1 VPCTWPGTNASHE
14 DNEGQSPVR
23 DKSFAR
29 AQAREQTHGEFVP
42 ESLSLPSEQSRKYEA
57 PPRPL
62 DSKGAERTVGLE
74 MEFAGLDTAGA
85 LAAVH
90 EKLGGTI
97 EQATP
102 TQGVVRGTPYGDFS
116 VELDST
122 VFKERAYVDALKEM
136 GLDFDPESVLGK
148 AEEVVLRVVGEF
160 VPLEVVA
167 PPVPWSR
174 LGELDALW
182 SHLRVLGARGTHA
195 SWRYGFGLH
204 INAQVAEHSAEY
216 VLAQL
221 KSFLLLEP
229 WLVEAGHTD
238 LSRRVG
244 PFIRPFPKEYKNL
257 VLDAEYW
264 PAWDDFVADY
274 LRFSP
279 TRDRPLDLLPIF
291 AGVDLEG
298 IKRQVEQPHLVRAR
312 PTFHY
317 RLPNCDIDEVTWSPA
332 QEWNRWVFVE
342 RLGAD
347 RTQLNQLSSRF
358 GEAQNRITLIDPWPE
373 ELAAWMAA
381 LPGR

>member
-1 VPCTWPGTNASHE
+1 MP
-14 DNEGQSPVR
+14 D
-23 DKSFAR
+23 
-29 AQAREQTHGEFVP
+29 
-42 ESLSLPSEQSRKYEA
+42 SLSLPSEQLLAYEA
-57 PPRPL
+57 PPRPR
-62 DSKGAERTVGLE
+62 DSKGAERTIGLE

-90 EKLGGTI
+90 ETLGGSI

-102 TQGVVRGTPYGDFS
+102 TQGSVRGTAYGDFS

-122 VFKERAYVDALKEM
+122 VFKERAYVEALKEL
-136 GLDFDPESVLGK
+136 GLELTEQSMLGK
-148 AEEVVLRVVGEF
+148 AEEIVLRVVSEF

-167 PPVPWSR
+167 PPVPWSK
-174 LGELDALW
+174 LGELDPLW
-182 SHLRVLGARGTHA
+182 THLRVLGARGTHA

-204 INAQVAEHSAEY
+204 INAQVAELSAEY

-229 WLVEAGHTD
+229 WLVEAGRTD

-244 PFIRPFPKEYKNL
+244 PFIRPFPREYKSL

-264 PAWDDFVADY
+264 PAWDGFVGDY
-274 LRFSP
+274 LSFSP

-291 AGVDLEG
+291 ASVDLEG

-317 RLPNCDIDEVTWSPA
+317 RLPNCDIDDVNWSPA
-332 QEWNRWVFVE
+332 HEWNRWVFVE
-342 RLGAD
+342 RLAAE
-347 RTQLNQLSSRF
+347 RTQLNQLSQRYA
-358 GEAQNRITLIDPWPE
+358 EAANRRTLSDPWPE
-373 ELAAWMAA
+373 ELAAWMAD

>member
-1 VPCTWPGTNASHE
+1 MTAYVAGRPREPEVGGIVP
-14 DNEGQSPVR
+14 D
-23 DKSFAR
+23 
-29 AQAREQTHGEFVP
+29 
-42 ESLSLPSEQSRKYEA
+42 SLSLPSEQSLIYDA

-62 DSKGAERTVGLE
+62 DATGAERTVGLE

-85 LAAVH
+85 LAAVQ
-90 EKLGGTI
+90 EILGGVI

-102 TQGVVRGTPYGDFS
+102 TAGVVRGTRLGDFT

-136 GLDFDPESVLGK
+136 GLDFDEQSVLGK

-160 VPLEVVA
+160 VPLEVVG
-167 PPVPWSR
+167 PPLPWSQ
-174 LGELDALW
+174 LAELDPLW
-182 SHLRVLGARGTHA
+182 SRLRVLGARGTHA

-204 INAQVAEHSAEY
+204 INAQVAELSARY

-221 KSFLLLEP
+221 KAFLLLEP
-229 WLVEAGHTD
+229 WLVEAGRTD

-244 PFIRPFPKEYKNL
+244 PFIRPFPREYKSL
-257 VLDAEYW
+257 VLDADYW
-264 PAWDDFVADY
+264 PGWNAFVGDY
-274 LRFSP
+274 LTFSP

-291 AGVDLEG
+291 ASVDLEG
-298 IKRQVEQPHLVRAR
+298 IKQQVEQPHLVRAR

-332 QEWNRWVFVE
+332 HEWNRWVFVE
-342 RLGAD
+342 RLAAD
-347 RTQLNQLSSRF
+347 HALLNQLSGRF
-358 GEAQNRITLIDPWPE
+358 AEAQNRRTLSDPWPE
-373 ELAAWMAA
+373 ELAAWMAD

>member
-1 VPCTWPGTNASHE
+1 MT
-14 DNEGQSPVR
+14 PV
-23 DKSFAR
+23 SS
-29 AQAREQTHGEFVP
+29 G
-42 ESLSLPSEQSRKYEA
+42 LSLPSEQSHAYEA
-57 PPRPL
+57 PPRPR
-62 DSKGAERTVGLE
+62 DSKGSERTVGLE

-85 LAAVH
+85 LAAVQ
-90 EKLGGTI
+90 ESLGGVI

-102 TQGVVRGTPYGDFS
+102 TQGVVRGTAYGDFS

-136 GLDFDPESVLGK
+136 GLEFDEQSVLGK
-148 AEEVVLRVVGEF
+148 AEEIVLRVVGEF

-174 LGELDALW
+174 LGELDVLW
-182 SHLRVLGARGTHA
+182 SRLRTLGARGTHA

-204 INAQVAEHSAEY
+204 INAQVVELSADS

-229 WLVEAGHTD
+229 WLVEAGRTD

-244 PFIRPFPKEYKNL
+244 PFIRPFPKEYRSL

-264 PAWDDFVADY
+264 PGWDRFVGDY
-274 LRFSP
+274 LTYSP

-291 AGVDLEG
+291 ATVDLEG

-317 RLPNCDIDEVTWSPA
+317 RLPNCDIDDVAWSPA
-332 QEWNRWVFVE
+332 HEWNRWVFVE
-342 RLGAD
+342 RLAAD
-347 RTQLNQLSSRF
+347 RATLDGLSNRFAVASSRLSL
-358 GEAQNRITLIDPWPE
+358 TDPWPE
-373 ELAAWMAA
+373 ELAAWMAD
-381 LPGR
+381 LPSR